1 MLDKLKTAALE
12 DDNAGD
18 DAETAKNRI
27 EAFVNAGYE
36 GDVCPT
42 DQLVQAAREF
52 DYERFSGGIPVVY
65 QDFDVKVYWV
75 ISYWFLIR
83 IVNCIQDI

>member
-1 MLDKLKTAALE
+1 LLDKLKTAALE

-65 QDFDVKVYWV
+65 QDFDVKV
-75 ISYWFLIR
+75 
-83 IVNCIQDI
+83 